1 MMNCYQDLRKSEI
14 SVVQETEDRITGVFS
29 FDSTLSLF
37 QGHFPGNPML
47 PGIFQVEMVRYSL
60 EKIMKVPLCLKSVRK
75 TKFSH
80 LIQPDTNVMVEI
92 SIIGRDR
99 ELMDVRAIV
108 RAQDVVSG
116 KTILTL
122 TKKTAV

>member
-1 MMNCYQDLRKSEI
+1 MNCYQDLKKSEI
-14 SVVQETEDRITGVFS
+14 SIVQENDDRITGSFR

-60 EKIMKVPLCLKSVRK
+60 EKIMKVPLRIQAVKK

-80 LIQPDTNVMVEI
+80 LIQPNTDVTVEI
-92 SIIGRDR
+92 VIIERGG
-99 ELMDVRAIV
+99 ELLGVKAVV

-116 KTILTL
+116 KTTLTL
-122 TKKTAV
+122 TKRTAV